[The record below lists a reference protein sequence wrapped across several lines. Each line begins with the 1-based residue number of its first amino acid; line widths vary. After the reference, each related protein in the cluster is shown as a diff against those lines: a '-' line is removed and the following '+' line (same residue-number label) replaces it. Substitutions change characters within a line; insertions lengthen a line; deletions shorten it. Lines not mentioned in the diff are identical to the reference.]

1 MHGEMER
8 IWLATAN
15 SELRSEVLALKQ
27 EIERLRSWI
36 DRQNPRDVYEATVCP
51 ICHKATE
58 RYYMRPVEDHAVGCP
73 WREVLREG

>member
-27 EIERLRSWI
+27 KIERLLDAGDALIVALDKGEWYDDVLPAI
-36 DRQNPRDVYEATVCP
+36 DNWQEA
-51 ICHKATE
+51 
-58 RYYMRPVEDHAVGCP
+58 RRG
-73 WREVLREG
+73 